1 MCGAVKLVFIIQSV
15 YKCIQFYIS
24 HFSNLLQ
31 LVVLHYSWSYIP
43 VCSHIKMS
51 ILDLLLAEALAAG
64 VTRMAEDDKQEP
76 TPDNF
81 FVLPVDPE
89 VYTH

>member
-1 MCGAVKLVFIIQSV
+1 
-15 YKCIQFYIS
+15 
-24 HFSNLLQ
+24 
-31 LVVLHYSWSYIP
+31 
-43 VCSHIKMS
+43 MS